1 MVQPIP
7 ATTTPL
13 VHHRAA
19 QEATMSNQT
28 KALPAATGAVFAV
41 VLTLANGQG
50 GTLSDA
56 RDVAASAALTI
67 LIPFVVYV
75 GTLVAT
81 EAVSDT
87 DRWLGYTAM
96 AAGTAGAAIKLISG
110 APEIALA
117 HTNQPD
123 STTTHVLTAMAE
135 SMTLLALFPLA
146 AFCLAAGLGALRTR
160 VLPTWLSVCALIV
173 GLSLAVNGSFRGTEN
188 VPALL
193 LIALWCL
200 VASIYLTVSAL
211 HGRATRISSTT
222 TSVA

>member
-1 MVQPIP
+1 
-7 ATTTPL
+7 
-13 VHHRAA
+13 
-19 QEATMSNQT
+19 MSNQT
-28 KALPAATGAVFAV
+28 KAIPAATGTIFAV

-75 GTLVAT
+75 GIRVAT
-81 EAVSDT
+81 EAVTDA
-87 DRWLGYTAM
+87 DRWLACTAM

-117 HTNQPD
+117 HTDPSD
-123 STTTHVLTAMAE
+123 TTTTHVLTAMAD
-135 SMTLLALFPLA
+135 SLTLLALFPLA
-146 AFCLAAGLGALRTR
+146 AFCLAAGLGALRTG
-160 VLPTWLSVCALIV
+160 VLPAWLSVCALVV

-193 LIALWCL
+193 LMALWCL
-200 VASIYLTVSAL
+200 VASIYLTVSAFR
-211 HGRATRISSTT
+211 GKATRIPSTT